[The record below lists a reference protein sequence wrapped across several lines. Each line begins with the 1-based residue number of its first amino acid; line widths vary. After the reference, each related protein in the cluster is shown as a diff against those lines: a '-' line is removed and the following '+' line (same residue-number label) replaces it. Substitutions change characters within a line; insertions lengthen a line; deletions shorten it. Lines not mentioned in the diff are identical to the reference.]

1 MKELEEI
8 PAYLPNGAAL
18 KDAVQ
23 KAKDW
28 LQEVEALQVREPGC
42 WGGTGTLLMS
52 PEPLLTPCL
61 LQGSA
66 VTLAGST
73 QSGTLVTSAMEHL
86 HSLPWFLLVFLICI
100 PSSLQL
106 TACSKICKTSISK
119 NLKLKSY
126 CIMELHF
133 KVTVAQ

>member
-42 WGGTGTLLMS
+42 WVGTVTLLMS
-52 PEPLLTPCL
+52 PEPSQTPSA
-61 LQGSA
+61 LQGSVVA
-66 VTLAGST
+66 LTRST
-73 QSGTLVTSAMEHL
+73 QSKTLVTSAMEYL
-86 HSLPWFLLVFLICI
+86 HSLPASCFCFWPVFLHLCNKLPAIKAI
-100 PSSLQL
+100 KQL
-106 TACSKICKTSISK
+106 LAKIKVKKLLHCGTSP
-119 NLKLKSY
+119 
-126 CIMELHF
+126 
-133 KVTVAQ
+133 